1 MSVPVLDVCT
11 GWGPVIHS
19 ANCSDSESIS
29 LSATM
34 VKIQEGS
41 GDAEKASRERKREKR
56 KREKLASKA
65 GAVHAG
71 NAEITPPELSGM
83 HSAGRASGK
92 DSYDCGICAVLRSC
106 PAVHPASGG
115 GHQLLP
121 LEGALHSA
129 GSNPHLTESTQGRAG
144 FVTRARGGGR
154 ARTATPIPTSD
165 SRAHFFVSSQPLAHI
180 PVFPSSLGTSTVP
193 GTDARYY

>member
-1 MSVPVLDVCT
+1 MGRGGGALAPGGLVSVPVLEVCT

-34 VKIQEGS
+34 VRIQEGS

-71 NAEITPPELSGM
+71 NAEITPPELLGM

-92 DSYDCGICAVLRSC
+92 DSYDRGICAVLRSC

-115 GHQLLP
+115 SSTSAPGGSFAFSWFKP
-121 LEGALHSA
+121 SFDGEHS
-129 GSNPHLTESTQGRAG
+129 E
-144 FVTRARGGGR
+144 
-154 ARTATPIPTSD
+154 
-165 SRAHFFVSSQPLAHI
+165 
-180 PVFPSSLGTSTVP
+180 
-193 GTDARYY
+193 